1 MQIEFLPN
9 LLRIHLQ
16 QECIRTLQYGADG
29 YLTVCNHEGEKV
41 AEFQTVASVAYNA
54 QYGTPASKDGQ
65 FVFIGT
71 WERGLFCYSIKD
83 QRLIWKQGPGRVRH
97 IILVDDNLIV
107 EMAGRGIY
115 RRNINT
121 GELLEVLKMPSIDKF
136 SQLSESDL
144 LAGPLRGKYIH
155 YDLPSLQLKQVHA

>member
-1 MQIEFLPN
+1 MK
-9 LLRIHLQ
+9 IHYQ
-16 QECIRTLQYGADG
+16 QENVRTIEYDVDG
-29 YLTVCNHEGEKV
+29 YLTGIDPQGETV
-41 AEFQTVASVAYNA
+41 AKFKTVASVAYNA
-54 QYGTPASKDGQ
+54 QYGTPITKDGQ

-97 IILVDDNLIV
+97 IILVDSSLIV

-115 RRNINT
+115 KRDAT
-121 GELLEVLKMPSIDKF
+121 KGELLQVLKMPSIDRF
-136 SQLSESDL
+136 TQLNESEL

-155 YDLPSLQLKQVHA
+155 YHLPTLQPK